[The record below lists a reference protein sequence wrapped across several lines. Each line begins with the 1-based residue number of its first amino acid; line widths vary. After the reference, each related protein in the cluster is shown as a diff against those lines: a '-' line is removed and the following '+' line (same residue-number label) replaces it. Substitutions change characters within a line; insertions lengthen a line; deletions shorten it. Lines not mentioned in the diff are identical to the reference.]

1 MKVCAHKSGPAI
13 SGRPSKG
20 LCGSGVEPALGRAVR
35 GITACPGLGIQ
46 LLALPVV
53 IVIRRLAFP
62 L

>member
-1 MKVCAHKSGPAI
+1 M
-13 SGRPSKG
+13 G
-20 LCGSGVEPALGRAVR
+20 LRYPGALPKAYVARVEPALGRAVR